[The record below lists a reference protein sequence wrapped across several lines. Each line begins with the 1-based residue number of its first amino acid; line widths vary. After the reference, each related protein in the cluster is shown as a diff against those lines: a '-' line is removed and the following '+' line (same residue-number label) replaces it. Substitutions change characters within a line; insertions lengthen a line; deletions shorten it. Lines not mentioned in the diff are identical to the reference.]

1 MKKID
6 AAQIEALTQ
15 LLAMLVIIGSLI
27 FVGLEMCQSQ
37 RIPLIGLIQERSYT
51 GIDVIAAFTQA
62 DLDWFSTM
70 FHIAPELALTIQQK
84 SERNADNINWFL
96 YEADYFQYSQGL
108 MTGSVWQA
116 KLHAMDVNLK
126 GCAYPEI
133 YEMRVGLVEGE
144 FKSVLD
150 NMPSQCTE

>member
-1 MKKID
+1 MNKLLTTITLLCFSV
-6 AAQIEALTQ
+6 AA
-15 LLAMLVIIGSLI
+15 
-27 FVGLEMCQSQ
+27 
-37 RIPLIGLIQERSYT
+37 
-51 GIDVIAAFTQA
+51 
-62 DLDWFSTM
+62 
-70 FHIAPELALTIQQK
+70 
-84 SERNADNINWFL
+84 NAEIYVCGPKTTTFINWFL